1 MSHSVVDARFVSER
15 RPTCVA
21 SADREIGHWGR
32 RFRLYFFGRKRLVD
46 QPHGAVHCSSPR
58 LGCAGFNG
66 PFVQLDR
73 PLPCAALD
81 TLDNGVLLASILHP
95 TSPTKSPVRKI
106 AFPERGEVEVESPSN
121 RKRKGS
127 YHRAGKEQSRD
138 LTICG
143 NVSGQPGL
151 TGAVA

>member
-1 MSHSVVDARFVSER
+1 MRGSF
-15 RPTCVA
+15 P
-21 SADREIGHWGR
+21 SAALHAYRALIGRSATNLKAEISAV
-32 RFRLYFFGRKRLVD
+32 FFGRKRLVD

-58 LGCAGFNG
+58 FGGAGFNG

-127 YHRAGKEQSRD
+127 YHRADEEQSRD
-138 LTICG
+138 LMICG
-143 NVSGQPGL
+143 NVPGQPGL
-151 TGAVA
+151 TGDMSVT